1 MNVAITVDTSG
12 HPGGIGIAMRELV
25 SHIAKIKHPHSIKVI
40 NYRRA
45 PVPLDTELEQI
56 TPVSPTSIIPV
67 SAQIFFQNAFKL
79 PFWLRKNK
87 IDVLH
92 LTTFDPLKGL
102 LILLTPARCKVVVTS
117 HGWLTPFMPSTVM
130 KGYYKLWRFAMF
142 LAKHKIDRY
151 IAVSGSVKET
161 LIKYLRVPE
170 KSIKVVYEAHS
181 DEFGVMDMV
190 IYPYDFILADEL
202 DVDLLKIYATVKKG
216 GGNHKLVVFGQK
228 DQYKNS
234 DSVIQKTIKDLG
246 LKDDVI
252 SLGYIADR
260 NELKQLYNAADLFIH
275 KVECEGFGLTP
286 LEAMKCGCPVI
297 ASNVFSLPEVF
308 GGAAMLIN
316 PDNTEEWIESI
327 IRVLTDKGLR
337 EEMIER
343 GLKKSKMFS
352 WEETAKKTLKVYD
365 GVYWRKSK

>member
-56 TPVSPTSIIPV
+56 IPVSPTSIISV
-67 SAQIFFQNAFKL
+67 SIQIFFQNAFRL
-79 PFWLRKNK
+79 PFWLRRNK

-117 HGWLTPFMPSTVM
+117 HGWLTLFAPNTAM
-130 KGYYKLWRFAMF
+130 KSYYKLWRFAMF

-151 IAVSGSVKET
+151 IAVSGSVKKT
-161 LIKYLRVPE
+161 LIRYLQIPE
-170 KSIKVVYEAHS
+170 ETIKVVYEAHS
-181 DEFGVMDMV
+181 DEFGVMKRIDNP
-190 IYPYDFILADEL
+190 IGYDFILADEL
-202 DVDLLKIYATVKKG
+202 DVDLLKIYATIKKRG
-216 GGNHKLVVFGQK
+216 AKHKLVVFGQK

-234 DSVIQKTIKDLG
+234 DSEIQRAIKDWDLDG
-246 LKDDVI
+246 DVI

-260 NELKQLYNAADLFIH
+260 GELKQLYNAANLFIH

-286 LEAMKCGCPVI
+286 LEAMRCGCPVI

-308 GGAAMLIN
+308 GDAAILLN
-316 PDNTEEWIESI
+316 PDNTEEWIENI
-327 IRVLTDKGLR
+327 VRILTDNGLR
-337 EEMIER
+337 KEMIKR

-352 WEETAKKTLKVYD
+352 WEETTKKTLNVYE
-365 GVYWRKSK
+365 GCM